1 MTADTLVQ
9 QWQREFAQEKE
20 AILKNDNLL
29 QHEKDTQIALR
40 QQDLYNS
47 VLKLRTKR
55 ETNLNDVN
63 KKLSLIKQS
72 NTTSVN
78 KNYAVTSE
86 EQLRRIG
93 DLLER
98 FLLTQQIMTINEKE
112 FIRAYEHYWN
122 CGNRLAL
129 ELFNHSAQKLSVQ
142 GRMKFSE
149 LKNRLEA
156 EGFTSE
162 EKIAIQNAHHFER
175 ELSAIDEFL
184 KQVRR

>member
-1 MTADTLVQ
+1 MKKTP
-9 QWQREFAQEKE
+9 K
-20 AILKNDNLL
+20 
-29 QHEKDTQIALR
+29 IALR
-40 QQDLYNS
+40 QQDLYDS
-47 VLKLRTKR
+47 VLKLRPKR
-55 ETNLNDVN
+55 ETNLNDEK

-72 NTTSVN
+72 NNTSVN
-78 KNYAVTSE
+78 RNYAVTAE

-98 FLLTQQIMTINEKE
+98 FLLTQQIMAINEKE
-112 FIRAYEHYWN
+112 FIKAYENYWN

-129 ELFNHSAQKLSVQ
+129 ELFEQSAQKLTVQ

-162 EKIAIQNAHHFER
+162 EKIAIQNAQHFER